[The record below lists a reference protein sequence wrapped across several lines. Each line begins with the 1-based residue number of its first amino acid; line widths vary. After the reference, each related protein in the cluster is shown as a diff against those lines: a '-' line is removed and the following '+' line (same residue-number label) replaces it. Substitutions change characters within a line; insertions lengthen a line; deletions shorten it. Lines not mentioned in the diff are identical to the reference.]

1 MPEKHDGSYRLLFS
15 HPRMVENLLRG
26 FLPEISHLS
35 PLERRSEVYL
45 SDRLDRREQDLV
57 WRLRGPGGEST
68 YLLLEFQSRPDPQ
81 MSLRISVYT
90 GLLLQDLIRSRE
102 ISSWAPPPLIQ
113 AVVLYNGKARWPGT
127 SDLFR
132 RLDAIHDP
140 LPDDPG
146 NLVVLLF
153 ELERSRSADEL
164 TGLLERLA
172 GLVADPELADLRR
185 AFNAFLRESLLPAR
199 FPGVWFPAM
208 ADLEEMRP
216 MLRETVMEW
225 TREWLREGEHEG
237 EVKILVRQLEKK
249 FGSLREEARQRLNTA
264 DSDQLL
270 DWSERILTAR
280 SLNEVFGG

>member
-15 HPRMVENLLRG
+15 HPRMVEDLLRG
-26 FLPEISHLS
+26 FLPEIAHLS
-35 PLERRSEVYL
+35 PVERRSETSL

-57 WRLRGPGGEST
+57 WRLGGPGGESA

-81 MSLRISVYT
+81 MSLRISVYS
-90 GLLLQDLIRSRE
+90 GLLLQNLIRSRE
-102 ISSWAPPPLIQ
+102 LSSSATPPLIQ
-113 AVVLYNGKARWPGT
+113 GVVLYHGKARWPRI
-127 SDLFR
+127 SDSYR
-132 RLDAIHDP
+132 RVGVIHDP

-146 NLVVLLF
+146 NLVVVLF

-185 AFNAFLRESLLPAR
+185 AFKAFLRESLLPAR

-208 ADLEEMRP
+208 ADLEEVRP

-225 TREWLREGEHEG
+225 TREWTREG
-237 EVKILVRQLEKK
+237 EVKVLVRLLESK
-249 FGSLREEARQRLNTA
+249 FGSLREEVRQRLNTA

-270 DWSERILTAR
+270 DWSERTLTAR
-280 SLNEVFGG
+280 SLNEVFGS

>member
-15 HPRMVENLLRG
+15 HPRMVEDLLRG

-35 PLERRSEVYL
+35 PLERRSEIYL
-45 SDRLDRREQDLV
+45 SDHLDRREQDLV
-57 WRLRGPGGEST
+57 WRLRGSGGESV

-81 MSLRISVYT
+81 MALRISVYT

-102 ISSWAPPPLIQ
+102 LSSSAPPPPIQ
-113 AVVLYNGKARWPGT
+113 AVVLYNGKVRWPGT
-127 SDLFR
+127 SSSYR

-140 LPDDPG
+140 LPADPG

-153 ELERSRSADEL
+153 ELERSRSVDEL

-172 GLVADPELADLRR
+172 GLVTDPDLADLRR
-185 AFNAFLRESLLPAR
+185 AFKAFLRESLLPAR

-225 TREWLREGEHEG
+225 TREWTREG
-237 EVKILVRQLEKK
+237 EVKMLLRLLERK
-249 FGSLREEARQRLNTA
+249 FGSLREDIRQRVNTA
-264 DSDQLL
+264 DAEQLL
-270 DWSERILTAR
+270 DWGERVLSAR
-280 SLNEVFGG
+280 SLNEVFGS

>member
-15 HPRMVENLLRG
+15 HPRMGEDLLRG
-26 FLPEISHLS
+26 FLPEIAHLS
-35 PLERRSEVYL
+35 PLERRSEIYL

-57 WRLRGPGGEST
+57 WRLRGPGEESA

-90 GLLLQDLIRSRE
+90 GLLLQNLIRSRE
-102 ISSWAPPPLIQ
+102 LSSSAPPPLIQ
-113 AVVLYNGKARWPGT
+113 AVVLYSGKARWPGT
-127 SDLFR
+127 SDSYR
-132 RLDAIHDP
+132 RVDAIHDP
-140 LPDDPG
+140 LPTDPG

-185 AFNAFLRESLLPAR
+185 AFKAFLRESLLPAR

-225 TREWLREGEHEG
+225 TREWTREG
-237 EVKILVRQLEKK
+237 EVKMLVWQLESK
-249 FGSLREEARQRLNTA
+249 FGLLREEVRQRVSTA
-264 DSDQLL
+264 DADQLL
-270 DWSERILTAR
+270 DWGKRLLDAR
-280 SLNEVFGG
+280 SLSEVFEV

>member
-15 HPRMVENLLRG
+15 HPRMVEDLLRG
-26 FLPEISHLS
+26 FLPEISHLR
-35 PLERRSEVYL
+35 PLERRSEIYI

-57 WRLRGPGGEST
+57 WRLRGLGGESA

-81 MSLRISVYT
+81 MSLRVSVYS
-90 GLLLQDLIRSRE
+90 GLLLQGLIWSRE
-102 ISSWAPPPLIQ
+102 ISSSAPPPPIE
-113 AVVLYNGKARWPGT
+113 AVVIYNGKARWAGT
-127 SDLFR
+127 SGSYR
-132 RLDAIHDP
+132 CINAIHDP
-140 LPDDPG
+140 LPADPG

-185 AFNAFLRESLLPAR
+185 AFKAFLRESLLPAR

-208 ADLEEMRP
+208 ADLEEVRP

-225 TREWLREGEHEG
+225 TREWEHQG
-237 EVKILVRQLEKK
+237 EVKILVRLLERK
-249 FGSLREEARQRLNTA
+249 FGALREDIRQRLNTA
-264 DSDQLL
+264 DSDQIL
-270 DWSERILTAR
+270 DWSERVLTAQ
-280 SLNEVFGG
+280 SLSEVFEN

>member
-15 HPRMVENLLRG
+15 HPRMVEDLLRG

-35 PLERRSEVYL
+35 PLERRSEIYL
-45 SDRLDRREQDLV
+45 SDHLDRREQDLV
-57 WRLRGPGGEST
+57 WRLRGSGGESV

-81 MSLRISVYT
+81 MALRISVYT

-102 ISSWAPPPLIQ
+102 LSSSAPPPPIQ
-113 AVVLYNGKARWPGT
+113 AVVLYNGKVRWPGT
-127 SDLFR
+127 SSSYR

-140 LPDDPG
+140 LPADPG

-172 GLVADPELADLRR
+172 GLVTDPDLADLRR
-185 AFNAFLRESLLPAR
+185 AFKAFLRESLLPAR

-225 TREWLREGEHEG
+225 TREWTREG
-237 EVKILVRQLEKK
+237 EVKMLLRLLERK
-249 FGSLREEARQRLNTA
+249 FGSLREDIRQRVNTA
-264 DSDQLL
+264 DAEQLL
-270 DWSERILTAR
+270 DWGERVLSAR
-280 SLNEVFGG
+280 SLNEVFGS

>member
-1 MPEKHDGSYRLLFS
+1 MPENHDGSYRLLFS
-15 HPRMVENLLRG
+15 HPRMVEDLLRG
-26 FLPEISHLS
+26 FLPEISHLR

-45 SDRLDRREQDLV
+45 SDHLDRREQDLV
-57 WRLRGPGGEST
+57 WRLGGPGGESA

-102 ISSWAPPPLIQ
+102 ISSSAPPPLIQ

-127 SDLFR
+127 SGLFR

-185 AFNAFLRESLLPAR
+185 AFKAFLRESLLPAR

-208 ADLEEMRP
+208 ADLEEVRP

-225 TREWLREGEHEG
+225 TREWEHQG
-237 EVKILVRQLEKK
+237 EVKVLVRLLERK
-249 FGSLREEARQRLNTA
+249 FGALREDVRQRLNTA
-264 DSDQLL
+264 DSDQIL
-270 DWSERILTAR
+270 DWIERVLAAR
-280 SLNEVFGG
+280 SLGEVFGS